1 MNYKQCAKALLS
13 KSKILILTHKNPD
26 GDTVGSAA
34 ALCSA
39 LRRCGKDACLYPN
52 LQIGG
57 KLRGFSERF
66 FAPEGFAPELVAAVD
81 VATEGLFPKGFEGK
95 ADLCIDHH
103 PTNSHYAA
111 ETLLR
116 DEKSSTGEIIMEI
129 IKTIATEPTEEEA
142 TMLYIALT
150 TDTGCFQYANVNAA
164 SFRAAAEL
172 VRMGADNVTVS
183 RDYFRKVSRARL
195 KLESLIYAGL
205 EYYREGKI
213 VVATV
218 TREMMARSGA
228 SEEDCDDLAGL
239 SGRAEG
245 CVLNITIRENEDE
258 SCKIS
263 LRSTDEV
270 SSSDICAVFG
280 GGGHKLAAGCT
291 ISGTPDKAKEMLLQ
305 VIDEVWK

>member
-13 KSKILILTHKNPD
+13 KSRILILTHKNPD

-52 LQIGG
+52 PQIGG
-57 KLRGFSERF
+57 KLRCFSERF
-66 FAPEGFAPELVAAVD
+66 FAPEGFEPELVAAID
-81 VATEGLFPKGFEGK
+81 VATEGLFPMGFEGK

-103 PTNSHYAA
+103 PTNSLYAG

-129 IKTIATEPTEEEA
+129 IKTIATEPTEDEA

-172 VRMGADNVTVS
+172 VRMGADNVSVS

-195 KLESLIYAGL
+195 RLESLIYAGL

-245 CVLNITIRENEDE
+245 CVLNITIRENENE

-280 GGGHKLAAGCT
+280 GGGHRLAAGCT
-291 ISGTPDKAKEMLLQ
+291 ISGTPEKAKEMLLQ